1 VSSGSSESDVIRRFS
16 FTGAPIRGQWVRLEQ
31 TLAVLFSHQPYPR
44 AVRTV
49 LAELLGVAS
58 LLADGIKFR
67 GTVALQAR
75 GTGPVTT
82 VLAECRDQHLLRGIG
97 RWDHDAELTDE
108 VADLSTLLGNGQM
121 AVTLIPDPAIQP
133 DATTYQGVVDL
144 AGGNLAASLEDYF
157 AQSEQLPTRLF
168 LAFDGTQ
175 VTGLL
180 LQRLPTAPGANDA
193 TLDEQEEL
201 WREVC
206 LLAATLTPPELAC
219 WSVVELLRKL
229 FHEHSV
235 NLHAGRALEFAC
247 TCGRERAERMLAALP
262 KSEILELLAERG
274 VVDVTCE
281 ICGARYEYDQI
292 DTRLL
297 YEPEPPKI
305 H

>member
-1 VSSGSSESDVIRRFS
+1 VSDDASDSDVIRRFS
-16 FTGAPIRGQWVRLEQ
+16 FAGAPIRGQWVRLTQ
-31 TLAVLFSHQPYPR
+31 TLAVVFSHQPYPP

-97 RWDHDAELTDE
+97 RWNHTAELVEDG
-108 VADLSTLLGNGQM
+108 ADLDALLGNGQM
-121 AVTLIPDPAIQP
+121 AVTLIPDPELQP
-133 DATTYQGVVDL
+133 EATTYQGVVDI

-157 AQSEQLPTRLF
+157 VQSEQLPTRLF
-168 LAFDGTQ
+168 LAFDGAQ

-180 LQRLPTAPGANDA
+180 LQRLPTAPGASDA
-193 TLDEQEEL
+193 TIDEQEEL

-206 LLAATLTPPELAC
+206 ALAGTLTASELAR
-219 WSVVELLRKL
+219 WSIVELVRKL

-235 NLHAGRALEFAC
+235 KLHAGRALEFAC

-262 KSEILELLAERG
+262 KSEILGLLAERG
-274 VVDVTCE
+274 AVDVTCE

-292 DTRLL
+292 DTRLI